1 MAGPA
6 HERLRFLAHERLRC
20 RLRSVGLGT
29 RSALSKPLLSS
40 RVAFGAARH
49 SVASRRASRGRG
61 RALAL
66 AVATIHAAVK
76 RHAARRSGLAAI
88 AHRPTA
94 KKPTRNGWLRKIFAR
109 GCGAQAVSDVS
120 DQPRSAEAQVL
131 SSRGAELRPKFLTG
145 EVLNARDRL

>member
-1 MAGPA
+1 MSVTICGFGYA
-6 HERLRFLAHERLRC
+6 ERVVETTLI
-20 RLRSVGLGT
+20 VT
-29 RSALSKPLLSS
+29 RG
-40 RVAFGAARH
+40 VGAARH

-145 EVLNARDRL
+145 EVLNARDRLYEGTEG